1 VAGKFRVGLTSDHA
15 GSSGPFNPADI
26 GLDVLAGHPE
36 IEWEFMKGEGD
47 TLTPDDVRDYDGL
60 VVFGRRVSSETFEGA
75 DRPTVVA
82 RFGVGYDTV
91 DVPACTERG
100 VALTITPDGVRRPM
114 ASSYVAFI
122 LALGHKMMWMDR
134 ITRESRWDE
143 RYLEPGAGLQGRV
156 LGLVGMG
163 NIGREVF
170 KLIRPFEMR
179 HIAYD
184 PYVKE
189 EDAAAMGVELV
200 DLDTLMSTA
209 DFLCVCC
216 MLNDETYRLINADR
230 LALMKETAFLVNAA
244 RGPIV
249 DQEALTVALRDR
261 RIMGA
266 AIDAFEKEPTDPDD
280 PILSLDNVILT
291 PHAMGMTDQCFQGIG
306 RSAFASVLEIAAGR
320 VPANIVNREV
330 ADHPAFQ
337 EKLKR
342 YAAQG

>member
-1 VAGKFRVGLTSDHA
+1 
-15 GSSGPFNPADI
+15 
-26 GLDVLAGHPE
+26 
-36 IEWEFMKGEGD
+36 
-47 TLTPDDVRDYDGL
+47 
-60 VVFGRRVSSETFEGA
+60 
-75 DRPTVVA
+75 
-82 RFGVGYDTV
+82 
-91 DVPACTERG
+91 
-100 VALTITPDGVRRPM
+100 
-114 ASSYVAFI
+114 
-122 LALGHKMMWMDR
+122 
-134 ITRESRWDE
+134 
-143 RYLEPGAGLQGRV
+143 
-156 LGLVGMG
+156 
-163 NIGREVF
+163 
-170 KLIRPFEMR
+170 
-179 HIAYD
+179 
-184 PYVKE
+184 
-189 EDAAAMGVELV
+189 MGVELV

-209 DFLCVCC
+209 DFVCVCC

-306 RSAFASVLEIAAGR
+306 RSAFASVLEIATGR

-337 EKLKR
+337 EKLKG

>member
-15 GSSGPFNPADI
+15 GSSGAFNPADI
-26 GLDVLAGHPE
+26 GLDVLAGHAE
-36 IEWEFMKGEGD
+36 IEWEFMRGD
-47 TLTPDDVRDYDGL
+47 SAILTPDDVRGYDAL
-60 VVFGRRVSSETFEGA
+60 AVFGRRVSSGTFEGA
-75 DRPTVVA
+75 DRPTLVA

-114 ASSYVAFI
+114 AASYVAFI
-122 LALGHKMMWMDR
+122 LALGHKLMWMDR

-143 RYLEPGAGLQGRV
+143 RYLEPGVGLQGRV

-170 KLIRPFEMR
+170 NLIRPFEMR

-200 DLDTLMSTA
+200 DLDTLMGTA
-209 DFLCVCC
+209 DFVCVCC
-216 MLNDETYRLINADR
+216 LLNDETYRLINTDR
-230 LALMKETAFLVNAA
+230 LAQMKETAFLVNAA

-249 DQEALTVALRDR
+249 DQEALTVALRER
-261 RIMGA
+261 RIKGA
-266 AIDAFEKEPTDPDD
+266 AIDAFEMEPTDPDD
-280 PILSLDNVILT
+280 PILSLDNVIVT

-320 VPANIVNREV
+320 VPVNIVNRDVE
-330 ADHPAFQ
+330 DHPGFQ
-337 EKLKR
+337 EKLR
-342 YAAQG
+342 AYAARS